1 VSRKTARES
10 EKSPTPDAESPR
22 RPRRFN
28 RERRITYTRLVGLV
42 FCAAGFVVIGLGWN
56 GMARVACPDCQ
67 LPYLL
72 SGGATGIG
80 LIIFGVGLLV
90 MAQIRADRLRGEVHL
105 ENVLATLVRSQPSP
119 LVPGAETSEPNGQR
133 MVVAGPGAY
142 HRPDCN
148 LLKGKSGLTTLSLE
162 DAQDSGLAPC
172 RVCNPLEEDVPASA
186 NDTEPEA
193 SPTSAR
199 RRRSKS

>member
-1 VSRKTARES
+1 MSRKTARKN
-10 EKSPTPDAESPR
+10 EKSKEPEAGAR
-22 RPRRFN
+22 RPKRFN
-28 RERRITYTRLVGLV
+28 RERRITYTRLVGLA

-80 LIIFGVGLLV
+80 LIIFGASLLI
-90 MAQIRADRLRGEVHL
+90 MAQIRADRLRAELHL
-105 ENVLATLVRSQPSP
+105 ENVLAALNRSQPAPLDSP
-119 LVPGAETSEPNGQR
+119 ADASEANGQR

-142 HRPDCN
+142 HRPGCS
-148 LLKGKSGLTTLSLE
+148 LLKGKSGLATLSLE

-172 RVCNPLEEDVPASA
+172 RVCNPLEEDVPAPAEEGAAPSG
-186 NDTEPEA
+186 
-193 SPTSAR
+193 R
-199 RRRSKS
+199 RRRRTKP